1 MDRALPR
8 QTVFTGGSF
17 FTAGMTRSSS
27 GAVLVRDGRILAVG
41 SPDEVEAAAQADTPG
56 GPAPSP
62 GDTERVDLRGGLVLP
77 GFPDSHVH
85 PAPAGLEML
94 QCHLTSAESADEA
107 LAIVRRYAADTPG
120 EWLFGG
126 GWSMDHFAGG
136 TPHRR
141 MLDTVTGDRPAYFM
155 SRDHHSAWVNTAAL
169 ERAGITAQ
177 TIDPADGK
185 FERDADGSPSGTV
198 HEGALSLFEHVKPLP
213 DDDLAYRGLLAAQ
226 DHLLALG
233 ITGWQDALVGEGL
246 GFGDALPLYL
256 RGVEEGSL
264 LARVTGAL
272 WWNRDAGLEQLDS
285 LIERRER
292 AAALGRPELFAADT
306 VKMMLDGIV
315 ENHTASIHGRYAVP
329 GLAAEVASGLDFIT
343 PEHLAAYVAAL
354 DGEGFSVHFHAL
366 GDRAVSQALDALAGL
381 AGSAGAAR
389 SVGSAGAA
397 GAPGWAGSA
406 GSAGAPGSAG
416 SAAAPG
422 VRERSE
428 RRHQL
433 AHLQM
438 VADADIARFASVGA
452 IANVQA
458 FWARTDDQLRDLCLP
473 ILPAGARERSYPFGR
488 LARAGAALAFGSDWP
503 VSSAYPLDAV
513 QVAVTRTGFGAE
525 PEPLGG
531 DRDKLD
537 LATAL
542 AGYTAGSA
550 HANGRGDNTGRLVPG
565 YLADLVVLDRD
576 PFDGEAS
583 RIAEARV
590 ASTWIGGVRVH

>member
-1 MDRALPR
+1 MDHADAR
-8 QTVFTGGSF
+8 QTVFAGGSY
-17 FTAGMTRSSS
+17 FTAGMTRSVD
-27 GAVLVRDGRILAVG
+27 GAVLVREGRILAVG
-41 SPDEVEAAAQADTPG
+41 SSAEVEAAALAATAD
-56 GPAPSP
+56 GPAPSR
-62 GDTERVDLRGGLVLP
+62 GETRRVDLAGGLVVP
-77 GFPDSHVH
+77 GFQDSHVH

-94 QCHLTSAESADEA
+94 QCDLSAAESADEA
-107 LAIVRRYAADTPG
+107 LAIVRRYAAETPG

-136 TPHRR
+136 TPDRR
-141 MLDTVTGDRPAYFM
+141 LLDEVTAGRPAYFM

-169 ERAGITAQ
+169 ERAGITAA
-177 TIDPADGK
+177 TPDPADGK
-185 FERDADGSPSGTV
+185 FERDPDGTPSGTV
-198 HEGALSLFEHVKPLP
+198 HEGALTLFETVKPLP
-213 DDDLAYRGLLAAQ
+213 DADLAYRGLLAAQ
-226 DHLLALG
+226 DHLLSLG

-256 RGVEEGSL
+256 RGVDEGRL
-264 LARVTGAL
+264 RARVTGAL

-285 LIERRER
+285 LMERRRR

-329 GLAAEVASGLDFIT
+329 GLAPEVASGLDFVS
-343 PEHLAAYVAAL
+343 PPHLAEYVAAL
-354 DGEGFSVHFHAL
+354 DAEAFSVHFHAL

-381 AGSAGAAR
+381 ARSAR
-389 SVGSAGAA
+389 AA
-397 GAPGWAGSA
+397 GAD
-406 GSAGAPGSAG
+406 APSLR
-416 SAAAPG
+416 PP
-422 VRERSE
+422 

-452 IANVQA
+452 IANLQA

-488 LARAGAALAFGSDWP
+488 IARAGAALAFGSDWP

-550 HANGRGDNTGRLVPG
+550 HANGRGDTTGRLAPG
-565 YLADLVVLDRD
+565 HLADLAVLDRD
-576 PFDGEAS
+576 PFDSGPE

-590 ASTWIGGVRVH
+590 VSTWIGGVRVH